1 MHKLNICL
9 SSTRYAHRNLSA
21 PIKANLHFSLSRSG
35 IIALDR
41 AEAVIEITEW
51 VEVPKKILTL
61 ESNITNQNSSSEVGA
76 ANSTTDSKE
85 NLSSGSD
92 TNSSTSTDESNAQ
105 EIITEKVLKKRTF
118 RVPLKVSY
126 SCSGN
131 SVGILAHHSSIRM
144 SIIYIGCGKNDWCW
158 NNSFEGVVF

>member
-1 MHKLNICL
+1 M
-9 SSTRYAHRNLSA
+9 
-21 PIKANLHFSLSRSG
+21 SRSG

-76 ANSTTDSKE
+76 ANSTADSKE
-85 NLSSGSD
+85 NLSSGSN
-92 TNSSTSTDESNAQ
+92 TNSSTLIDESNAQ

-126 SCSGN
+126 SCSSN
-131 SVGILAHHSSIRM
+131 LVVILAR
-144 SIIYIGCGKNDWCW
+144 
-158 NNSFEGVVF
+158 VVHLEC

>member
-1 MHKLNICL
+1 
-9 SSTRYAHRNLSA
+9 
-21 PIKANLHFSLSRSG
+21 LSRSG

-61 ESNITNQNSSSEVGA
+61 ESNITNQNSSFEVGV
-76 ANSTTDSKE
+76 ANSTADSNE

-92 TNSSTSTDESNAQ
+92 NNSSTPIDEGNVQ
-105 EIITEKVLKKRTF
+105 EIIAEKVLKKRTF

-131 SVGILAHHSSIRM
+131 LTVILARHTS
-144 SIIYIGCGKNDWCW
+144 
-158 NNSFEGVVF
+158 